1 MGDTA
6 RVWAFSEEERIA
18 DIAFAKEAG
27 SLDCFL
33 RSGIRYICDRGS
45 LLFDLTSWKSSRSS
59 SSESGSSSMAISS
72 VFVSV

>member
-18 DIAFAKEAG
+18 DIAFAKDAG

-33 RSGIRYICDRGS
+33 RSGVRYICDRGS
-45 LLFDLTSWKSSRSS
+45 YFS
-59 SSESGSSSMAISS
+59 I
-72 VFVSV
+72 